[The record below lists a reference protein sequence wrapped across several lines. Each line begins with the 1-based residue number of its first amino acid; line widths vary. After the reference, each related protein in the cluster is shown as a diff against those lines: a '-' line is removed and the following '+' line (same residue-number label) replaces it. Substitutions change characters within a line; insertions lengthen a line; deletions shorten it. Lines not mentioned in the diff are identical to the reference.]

1 MQLAQRLKP
10 AIDWVLQLR
19 PVRVFMHYADKLGPL
34 LSSGLSYQAIFAVF
48 AAIWVGFAV
57 AGFIVQGDPVL
68 LDAVYNFISTNIPG
82 LIGDGSGNGAI
93 SRETLADTSILGITG
108 VIAAFGLIFTALG
121 WIASGRDAVRS
132 MFGLESSETNFLILK
147 LKDLGLAIGF
157 GLAVLVSA
165 AMSVASTAALNWIL
179 DLISIDEDSDAA
191 RIATR
196 GVALVIV
203 LILDAAT
210 LGVFYRVVSGIKIP
224 FRILAQGTIIAAV
237 ALGALKF
244 GGAFLLEGAT
254 RNPLLA
260 SFAVIIGLL
269 IWFNLICQ
277 IILIGSAWIAV
288 SADDADLDI
297 SGDKRDE
304 DAPRAVAATKATEE
318 AKAKKAVKTER
329 TTKRK
334 RADKGADTGVDSGN
348 DSPEEQSELD
358 KANEVK
364 FKRTFKRMMKRNSK
378 R

>member
-10 AIDWVLQLR
+10 AIEWVMELR

-93 SRETLADTSILGITG
+93 SRDTLADTSILGITG
-108 VIAAFGLIFTALG
+108 VIAAFGLAFTALG

-147 LKDLGLAIGF
+147 LKDVGLAIGF
-157 GLAVLVSA
+157 GLAVLLSA
-165 AMSVASTAALNWIL
+165 AMSVASSAALNWIL
-179 DLISIDEDSDAA
+179 GLVSIDEDSDVAV
-191 RIATR
+191 IATR

-203 LILDAAT
+203 LLLDTAT
-210 LGVFYRVVSGIKIP
+210 LAVFYRVVSGIKIP
-224 FRILAQGTIIAAV
+224 FRVLAQGTIIAAV

-244 GGAFLLEGAT
+244 GGGFLLEGAT

-297 SGDKRDE
+297 SGEKRDE
-304 DAPRAVAATKATEE
+304 DAPRAVTSTKATAE
-318 AKAKKAVKTER
+318 AKAAAKAAAATER
-329 TTKRK
+329 
-334 RADKGADTGVDSGN
+334 
-348 DSPEEQSELD
+348 EQAQ
-358 KANEVK
+358 ANEKK
-364 FKRTFKRMMKRNSK
+364 FKRTFSRMMKRNK
-378 R
+378 KK

>member
-10 AIDWVLQLR
+10 AIEWVLQLR

-108 VIAAFGLIFTALG
+108 VIAAFGLAFTALG

-147 LKDLGLAIGF
+147 LKDAGLAIGF

-165 AMSVASTAALNWIL
+165 GVSVLSSAALNWIL
-179 DLISIDEDSDAA
+179 GLVSINENSTAGV
-191 RIATR
+191 IATR

-203 LILDAAT
+203 LILDTAT
-210 LGVFYRVVSGIKIP
+210 LGIFYRVVSGIKIP
-224 FRILAQGTIIAAV
+224 FRMLAQGTIIAAV

-244 GGAFLLEGAT
+244 GGGFLLEGAT

-269 IWFNLICQ
+269 IWFNFICQ
-277 IILIGSAWIAV
+277 IILIGAAWIAV
-288 SADDADLDI
+288 AADDADLDI
-297 SGDKRDE
+297 SGAQRDE
-304 DAPRAVAATKATEE
+304 DAPRAVTPTKATED
-318 AKAKKAVKTER
+318 AKANKAQKAKGRPQRDSARSSQPTTAAVTDDDARER
-329 TTKRK
+329 DR
-334 RADKGADTGVDSGN
+334 
-348 DSPEEQSELD
+348 
-358 KANEVK
+358 ANEKK
-364 FKRTFKRMMKRNSK
+364 FKRTFSRMLKRNK
-378 R
+378 RK

>member
-10 AIDWVLQLR
+10 AIEWVLHLR
-19 PVRVFMHYADKLGPL
+19 PVRVFMHYAEKLGPIL
-34 LSSGLSYQAIFAVF
+34 ASGLSYQAIFAVF

-108 VIAAFGLIFTALG
+108 AIAAVGLIFTALG

-147 LKDLGLAIGF
+147 LKDLGLAVGF
-157 GLAVLVSA
+157 GLAVLLSA
-165 AMSVASTAALNWIL
+165 AMSLVSTAALNWIL
-179 DLISIDEDSDAA
+179 DLISIDEDSQAA

-224 FRILAQGTIIAAV
+224 FRLLAQGTIIAAL

-244 GGAFLLEGAT
+244 GGSFLLEGAT

-288 SADDADLDI
+288 SADDADLDL
-297 SGDKRDE
+297 SGEKRDE
-304 DAPRAVAATKATEE
+304 DAPRAVAATKAGEE
-318 AKAKKAVKTER
+318 AKAHKAVATER
-329 TTKRK
+329 KLERK
-334 RADKGADTGVDSGN
+334 DGRKAKKGSEAD
-348 DSPEEQSELD
+348 SETD
-358 KANEVK
+358 KAKNTHSEKK
-364 FKRTFKRMMKRNSK
+364 FARTFKRMLKRNKK

>member
-1 MQLAQRLKP
+1 
-10 AIDWVLQLR
+10 
-19 PVRVFMHYADKLGPL
+19 MHYADKLGPL

>member
-10 AIDWVLQLR
+10 AIEWVLQLR
-19 PVRVFMHYADKLGPL
+19 PVRVFMHYAEKLGPL

-68 LDAVYNFISTNIPG
+68 LEAVYNFISTNIPG

-93 SRETLADTSILGITG
+93 TRETLADTNILGITG
-108 VIAAFGLIFTALG
+108 VIAAFGLAFTALG
-121 WIASGRDAVRS
+121 WIASGRSAVRS

-147 LKDLGLAIGF
+147 LKDAGLAIGF

-165 AMSVASTAALNWIL
+165 GVSVLSSAALNWIL
-179 DLISIDEDSDAA
+179 GLVSIGEDSTAGL
-191 RIATR
+191 IATR

-203 LILDAAT
+203 LILDTAT
-210 LGVFYRVVSGIKIP
+210 LGIFYRVISGIKIP

-244 GGAFLLEGAT
+244 GGGFLLEGAT

-269 IWFNLICQ
+269 IWFNFICQ
-277 IILIGSAWIAV
+277 IILIGAGWIAV
-288 SADDADLDI
+288 AADDADLDI
-297 SGDKRDE
+297 SGEKRAD
-304 DAPRAVAATKATEE
+304 DAPRAVTATKAADD
-318 AKAKKAVKTER
+318 AKANKAAKSGQKASKKSSRSPEAT
-329 TTKRK
+329 
-334 RADKGADTGVDSGN
+334 
-348 DSPEEQSELD
+348 PEEQGELD

-364 FKRTFKRMMKRNSK
+364 FKRTFKRMMKRNNK

>member
-10 AIDWVLQLR
+10 AIEWVLQLR

-48 AAIWVGFAV
+48 ASIWVGFAV

-68 LDAVYNFISTNIPG
+68 LDAVYDFISTNIPG

-93 SRETLADTSILGITG
+93 SRDTLADTSILGITG
-108 VIAAFGLIFTALG
+108 AIAAFGLAFTALG

-147 LKDLGLAIGF
+147 LKDAGLAIGF
-157 GLAVLVSA
+157 GLAVLLSA
-165 AMSVASTAALNWIL
+165 AMSVASSAALNWIL
-179 DLISIDEDSDAA
+179 GLVSIDEDSDVAI
-191 RIATR
+191 IATR
-196 GVALVIV
+196 GVALLIV
-203 LILDAAT
+203 LLLDTAT
-210 LGVFYRVVSGIKIP
+210 LAVFYRVVSGIKIP
-224 FRILAQGTIIAAV
+224 FRVLAQGTIIAAV

-244 GGAFLLEGAT
+244 GGTFLLEGAT

-297 SGDKRDE
+297 SGEKRDAE
-304 DAPRAVAATKATEE
+304 APRAVAATKAADE
-318 AKAKKAVKTER
+318 AKANKAVKADRKAQRQASR
-329 TTKRK
+329 TPQAT
-334 RADKGADTGVDSGN
+334 
-348 DSPEEQSELD
+348 PEEQSELD

>member
-10 AIDWVLQLR
+10 AIEWVLQLR

-108 VIAAFGLIFTALG
+108 VIAAFGLAFTALG

-147 LKDLGLAIGF
+147 LKDAGLAIGF

-165 AMSVASTAALNWIL
+165 GVSVLSSAALNWIL
-179 DLISIDEDSDAA
+179 GLVSINENSTAGV
-191 RIATR
+191 IATR

-203 LILDAAT
+203 LILDTAT
-210 LGVFYRVVSGIKIP
+210 LGIFYRVVSGIKIP
-224 FRILAQGTIIAAV
+224 FRMLAQGTIIAAV

-244 GGAFLLEGAT
+244 GGGFLLEGAT

-269 IWFNLICQ
+269 IWFNFICQ
-277 IILIGSAWIAV
+277 IILIGAAWIAV
-288 SADDADLDI
+288 AADDADLDI
-297 SGDKRDE
+297 SGAQRDE
-304 DAPRAVAATKATEE
+304 DAPRAVTPTKATED
-318 AKAKKAVKTER
+318 AKANKAQ
-329 TTKRK
+329 
-334 RADKGADTGVDSGN
+334 RADGRPQRDSARSSQPTTATVT
-348 DSPEEQSELD
+348 DDDARERD
-358 KANEVK
+358 RANEKK
-364 FKRTFKRMMKRNSK
+364 FKRTFSRMMKRNK
-378 R
+378 KK

>member
-10 AIDWVLQLR
+10 AIEWVLQLR

-108 VIAAFGLIFTALG
+108 VIAAFGLAFTALG

-147 LKDLGLAIGF
+147 LKDAGLAIGF

-165 AMSVASTAALNWIL
+165 GVSVLSSAALNWIL
-179 DLISIDEDSDAA
+179 GLVSINENSTAGV
-191 RIATR
+191 IATR

-203 LILDAAT
+203 LILDTAT
-210 LGVFYRVVSGIKIP
+210 LGIFYRVVSGIKIP
-224 FRILAQGTIIAAV
+224 FRMLAQGTIIAAV

-244 GGAFLLEGAT
+244 GGGFLLEGAT

-269 IWFNLICQ
+269 IWFNFICQ
-277 IILIGSAWIAV
+277 IILIGAAWIAV
-288 SADDADLDI
+288 AADDADLDI
-297 SGDKRDE
+297 SGAQRDE
-304 DAPRAVAATKATEE
+304 DAPRAVTPTKATED
-318 AKAKKAVKTER
+318 AKANKA
-329 TTKRK
+329 
-334 RADKGADTGVDSGN
+334 
-348 DSPEEQSELD
+348 Q
-358 KANEVK
+358 KANGRPQRDSARSSQPTTATVTDDDARERDRANEKK
-364 FKRTFKRMMKRNSK
+364 FKRTFSRMMKRNK
-378 R
+378 KK